1 MRDPGTGPS
10 PRPPCPAR
18 TGPVPGR
25 PTIGATGRNQVLPRH
40 RQRLRR
46 GGLALTASAL
56 GLALVVGGVAVGAG
70 WVGSDRPPPSGPA
83 AMEARHAP
91 ADRLV
96 HARAPR
102 AQSPTPAPAV
112 TKEKPS
118 RRARL
123 AGAGPPSRVVVPKLG
138 IDVPVV
144 GIDAPGGVLTPPDD
158 PQVLGWWHAGAVPGA
173 RRGSALITGH
183 TVSSGGGALDDLE
196 TLERGDRATV
206 RTRHGSIDYRVGRVE
221 IFRKARLAQEAARVF
236 SQQVPGR
243 LVLITCEDWN
253 GTTYESN
260 VVVTARPARPAG

>member
-1 MRDPGTGPS
+1 VPTK
-10 PRPPCPAR
+10 AR
-18 TGPVPGR
+18 H
-25 PTIGATGRNQVLPRH
+25 AAQ
-40 RQRLRR
+40 R

-70 WVGSDRPPPSGPA
+70 WVGSDSPPQSGPE
-83 AMEARHAP
+83 AMEPRQAP
-91 ADRLV
+91 ADRLLP
-96 HARAPR
+96 ARAPR
-102 AQSPTPAPAV
+102 AQAPTTAPAAK
-112 TKEKPS
+112 TDTLP
-118 RRARL
+118 RPARL
-123 AGAGPPSRVVVPKLG
+123 AEAGPPSRVVVPKLG

-144 GIDAPGGVLTPPDD
+144 GIEAPGGVLTPPDD

-196 TLERGDRATV
+196 ILERGDRATV

-221 IFRKARLAQEAARVF
+221 IFRKATLAQEAARVF

-253 GTTYESN
+253 GTAYESN